1 MRMQEVEILTGFI
14 MQIIQ
19 TATNKTMTFDRAL
32 QRLAGAVLIQALQ
45 DASSGPRRTRDE
57 AIDWLFGRTNG
68 KFSFEFCCSLLGR
81 DSRDVLHR
89 LQRFAFMPH
98 PTEWQSQ
105 PSQPSQHPR
114 PSHAAAVNYFAD

>member
-1 MRMQEVEILTGFI
+1 MRVQEIEDLTGFV
-14 MQIIQ
+14 MQLIQ
-19 TATNKTMTFDRAL
+19 TTTTNKTMTFDRAL

-57 AIDWLFGRTNG
+57 ALDWLFGRTNG

-98 PTEWQSQ
+98 PNDWQSQ
-105 PSQPSQHPR
+105 PQ
-114 PSHAAAVNYFAD
+114 AVAVNYFAD

>member
-1 MRMQEVEILTGFI
+1 

-19 TATNKTMTFDRAL
+19 TTTNKTMTFDRAL

-57 AIDWLFGRTNG
+57 AIDWLFGRTTG

-105 PSQPSQHPR
+105 PSQRPQ